1 MDHHSAKTALR
12 SHASL
17 EHTKLDHHVEE
28 VQTPDTA
35 PVAQAGNTKT
45 KMDHRSARNAL
56 RSHASLEHT

>member
-1 MDHHSAKTALR
+1 MDHRSARTALR

-17 EHTKLDHHVEE
+17 EHTWQGHVEE

-35 PVAQAGNTKT
+35 PAAPTGNTKT
-45 KMDHRSARNAL
+45 KMDHRSARTAL